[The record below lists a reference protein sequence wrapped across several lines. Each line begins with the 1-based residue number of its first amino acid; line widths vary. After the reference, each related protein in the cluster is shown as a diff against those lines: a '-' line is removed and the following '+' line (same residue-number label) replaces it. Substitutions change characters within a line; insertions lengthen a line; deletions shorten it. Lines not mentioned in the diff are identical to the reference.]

1 MVGKGMGV
9 EEAGLEPDCDR
20 PTPDSRNLG
29 RFSPKMLGDR
39 IS

>member
-1 MVGKGMGV
+1 MFVQGINV
-9 EEAGLEPDCDR
+9 EEAGLEQDCDR

-29 RFSPKMLGDR
+29 RFSPKMLRDR